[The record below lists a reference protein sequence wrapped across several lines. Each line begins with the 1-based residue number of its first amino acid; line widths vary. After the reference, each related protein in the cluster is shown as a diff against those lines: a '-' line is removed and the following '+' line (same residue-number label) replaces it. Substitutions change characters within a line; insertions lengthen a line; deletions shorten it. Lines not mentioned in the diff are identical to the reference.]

1 MGEAEPAARRAS
13 ASAEVT
19 PRPLW
24 LATIV
29 LGALALVLVG
39 LSVPIGIAARQPFDG
54 LVLAGVLA
62 AALGWLIIRRQPG
75 NRIGLLVG
83 FGALLVF
90 YEDAANYAALDYH
103 LHHGILPLG
112 FPAVLIAS
120 ELWSAMFLMPP
131 LIIAILLGGGA
142 GQMRGTRIVVQGNG
156 QLVHNPFPAGA
167 LGFVLVIAFL
177 AVPAFWVLFVARQVL
192 SWRRATGERRAQ
204 LKWLMAGSAAG
215 VIGLAGR
222 FAFSRGC

>member
-1 MGEAEPAARRAS
+1 M
-13 ASAEVT
+13 
-19 PRPLW
+19 
-24 LATIV
+24 
-29 LGALALVLVG
+29 VG

-75 NRIGLLVG
+75 NRIGVLLVG

-103 LHHGILPLG
+103 FHHGTLPFG

-131 LIIAILLGGGA
+131 LIILLFPDGTLPPRWRMVARAYLAVCALIIAILLGGGA
-142 GQMRGTRIVVQGNG
+142 WQMRGTRIVVQGNG
-156 QLVHNPFPAGA
+156 QLVHNSFPAGA

-177 AVPAFWVLFVARQVL
+177 AVPVFWVLFWPARCSAGGGPPGSAGPSSSG
-192 SWRRATGERRAQ
+192 SWRAAPPASSG
-204 LKWLMAGSAAG
+204 WPGGS
-215 VIGLAGR
+215 R
-222 FAFSRGC
+222 SSRGC